1 APKIASFS
9 NDTGT
14 AGDHITSD
22 KTVTLAGTAVANS
35 TVKVLDG
42 TTQLGTVTADA
53 NGAWHYTTVAL
64 PDGKHSFTATDTVS
78 GATSKAS
85 AALDVTVDSA
95 APDAPILLSDPTT
108 HNRATVSGTAEAGSS
123 IKLYEGTT
131 LLGTATVA
139 SDGDWSVTTPNL
151 KHGSHTFTATATD
164 AAGNTS
170 ALSQPIDPPIGHG
183 GTKDAATVE
192 VTNVRQHWD
201 HTATIKGTAD
211 PNSEIKLSDGTTSV
225 GSVTT
230 GADGKWSFQ
239 TSDLSGKSHA
249 FTAEQV
255 DTTGHVVG
263 TSSGAAMVGSGRS
276 DTLTGTTGNDV
287 MVGKAGADTFQF
299 ASNFGQDVIKDF
311 AARGPAHD
319 TIEFSKSV
327 FDSFASVLSHA
338 AQSGHDVVI
347 ATGSDTLTLKNT
359 QLDKLNSHDFHFA

>member
-1 APKIASFS
+1 MALR
-9 NDTGT
+9 DCC
-14 AGDHITSD
+14 
-22 KTVTLAGTAVANS
+22 
-35 TVKVLDG
+35 
-42 TTQLGTVTADA
+42 
-53 NGAWHYTTVAL
+53 AL
-64 PDGKHSFTATDTVS
+64 PDGKHSLTATDTVS
-78 GATSKAS
+78 GVTSKAS
-85 AALDVTVDSA
+85 TALDVTVDTA
-95 APDAPILLSDPTT
+95 APDAPVLLSDPTT

-170 ALSQPIDPPIGHG
+170 ALSQPIDPPIGSHSANS
-183 GTKDAATVE
+183 TSTVE

-211 PNSEIKLSDGTTSV
+211 PSSQIKLSDGTTSA
-225 GSVTT
+225 GSVTA
-230 GADGKWSFQ
+230 GVDGKWSFH
-239 TSDLSGKSHA
+239 TSDLSGKTHA

-263 TSSGAAMVGSGRS
+263 TSSGEAIIGSGHR
-276 DTLTGTTGNDV
+276 DTLTSTTGNDV
-287 MVGKAGADTFQF
+287 MVGKRGADTFEF

-359 QLDKLNSHDFHFA
+359 KLDALNSHDFHFA